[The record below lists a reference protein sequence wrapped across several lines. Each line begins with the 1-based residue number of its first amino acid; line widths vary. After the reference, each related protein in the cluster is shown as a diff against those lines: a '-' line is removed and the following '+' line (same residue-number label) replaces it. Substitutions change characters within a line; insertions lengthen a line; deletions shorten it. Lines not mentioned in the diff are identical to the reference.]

1 MIHVYVTWNIVA
13 GPDGLPGL
21 PTRVQ
26 ANHDDDDDD
35 DSICNIYIYT
45 SYNVQC
51 TIYIYMYICICIC
64 RYCHQKM
71 QISCAT
77 ALSSHFS
84 QTVLGSGRA
93 FLHTASALQG
103 NQRERR
109 ATWTT
114 WNSGVAPEW
123 DSQTSTAPAM
133 TFQSFF
139 NVWKIIY
146 RCRFLMGRST
156 IHWWFAPRHV
166 WLPAGIPIF

>member
-35 DSICNIYIYT
+35 DDDDDVQYMQYIYT
-45 SYNVQC
+45 PHIMYNVP
-51 TIYIYMYICICIC
+51 YIYMYICICIC

-84 QTVLGSGRA
+84 QTVLGSGRVCFPSHRICA
-93 FLHTASALQG
+93 PGKSKGKESHLDDLEFWGGSWVNGTHRRPQLLQWPSSLFLTYGKS
-103 NQRERR
+103 
-109 ATWTT
+109 
-114 WNSGVAPEW
+114 SI
-123 DSQTSTAPAM
+123 D
-133 TFQSFF
+133 
-139 NVWKIIY
+139 
-146 RCRFLMGRST
+146 
-156 IHWWFAPRHV
+156 
-166 WLPAGIPIF
+166 AGF

>member
-1 MIHVYVTWNIVA
+1 MVCLDSQREFRQTMMMMMMMY
-13 GPDGLPGL
+13 
-21 PTRVQ
+21 
-26 ANHDDDDDD
+26 
-35 DSICNIYIYT
+35 SICNIYIYT
-45 SYNVQC
+45 PHIMYNVPY
-51 TIYIYMYICICIC
+51 IYIYICISVYVYVDIATK
-64 RYCHQKM
+64 KM

-156 IHWWFAPRHV
+156 IHW
-166 WLPAGIPIF
+166 